1 MHYNLKKYYFINKFN
16 TKIIDNLDKQTI
28 IIYRNYSQNKH
39 NKSLIIK
46 LKEYCKKKQI
56 QFLLANNIKLAM
68 KLGLNGAYI
77 PSFNKQKN
85 HLSYS
90 INKKFLLIGSAHNL
104 KELRIK
110 ELQKVDQIV
119 ISSLFKKNKNYLGI
133 YKFKLL
139 RNLTKKQ
146 IIPLG
151 GLSEINL
158 KKLKLINCN
167 CFAGISFFEK
177 KKAPKIR
184 GLL

>member
-1 MHYNLKKYYFINKFN
+1 MHYNLKKYYFINKFD

-28 IIYRNYSQNKH
+28 IIYRNYSQNKP

-56 QFLLANNIKLAM
+56 KFLLANNIKLAI
-68 KLGLNGAYI
+68 KLGLDGAYI

-85 HLSYS
+85 HLNHS
-90 INKKFLLIGSAHNL
+90 INKKFILIGSAHNL

-133 YKFKLL
+133 NKFKLL
-139 RNLTKKQ
+139 SRLTKIKTVV
-146 IIPLG
+146 LG
-151 GLSEINL
+151 GVSQQNL
-158 KKLKLINCN
+158 KNIQILNN
-167 CFAGISFFEK
+167 PEFAGISFFE
-177 KKAPKIR
+177 
-184 GLL
+184 